1 MSNPIIVIGSGF
13 AAYQWVKSFR
23 KLDKN
28 TAISLVTADQGA
40 DYSKPEL
47 SHVFSRDQQPT
58 DLIKQ
63 TAVEFATEHNIKL
76 LTNTVVDEINTD
88 HQWIRFNDQQWHYC
102 SLIIATGAKSF
113 VPKFKGNALDKIITL
128 NSLDELTRNHSK
140 ITTAKHIT
148 ILGAGLIGTEIA
160 IDLATIGKKITLCD
174 KAAAM
179 MPTLL
184 PEFIAAE
191 LHHILHQKN
200 IDLQLNTIITAIN
213 ADDKQITISQL
224 NNKTIHTDVVIA
236 AMGLTP
242 QIRLAQQAGIKTNQG
257 IIVNNM
263 LQTSATNVY
272 AIGDCAEINGKIS
285 AFIQPIMLS
294 AMALAKTLA
303 GTPTPLSLPPM
314 LIKAKTPWLPLSLA
328 GITTMEDIHWQ
339 IERDNDGYVAKAHT
353 DDQTLIGFIATHN
366 KQKHA
371 FALLRQLSPTL

>member
-23 KLDKN
+23 KLDQN
-28 TAISLVTADQGA
+28 TAITLITADQGA

-47 SHVFSRDQQPT
+47 SHVFSRGQQAI

-63 TAVEFATEHNIKL
+63 TAIEFATEYNIEL
-76 LTNTVVDEINTD
+76 ITDTVVDEINTEL
-88 HQWIRFNDQQWHYC
+88 QWVRFNQQQSHYS

-113 VPKFKGNALDKIITL
+113 VPNFEGNAIDKIITL

-140 ITTAKHIT
+140 ISAAKHIT

-160 IDLATIGKKITLCD
+160 IDLATSGKQITLCD

-179 MPTLL
+179 MPALL

-191 LHHILHQKN
+191 LHQVLIQKN
-200 IDLQLNTIITAIN
+200 IDIRLSATITEINTN
-213 ADDKQITISQL
+213 DKQTVISQL
-224 NNKTIHTDVVIA
+224 GKEDIHTDVIIA
-236 AMGLTP
+236 AMGLKP
-242 QIRLAQQAGIKTNQG
+242 QIHLAQQAGINTNRG

-263 LQTSATNVY
+263 LQTSAANVY

-303 GTPTPLSLPPM
+303 GTPTSLTLPAM

-328 GITTMEDIHWQ
+328 GITTATDIQWH
-339 IERDNDGYVAKAHT
+339 IERDNEGYVAKAHT
-353 DDQTLIGFIATHN
+353 NDQTLIGFIAAHN
-366 KQKHA
+366 KQKQA
-371 FALLRQLSPTL
+371 FPLLRQLPPAL

>member
-23 KLDKN
+23 KLDQH
-28 TAISLVTADQGA
+28 TAITLVTADQGA

-47 SHVFSRDQQPT
+47 SHVFSRSQQAT

-63 TAVEFATEHNIKL
+63 TAAEFAAEQNIKL
-76 LTNTVVDEINTD
+76 ITETVIKEINTAQ
-88 HQWIRFNDQQWHYC
+88 QWIYFNQQQLHYS
-102 SLIIATGAKSF
+102 SLIIATGATSF
-113 VPKFKGNALDKIITL
+113 IPKFAGNATNKIITL
-128 NSLDELTRNHSK
+128 NSLSELQQNQSQ
-140 ITTAKHIT
+140 INAAKHIT

-160 IDLATIGKKITLCD
+160 IDLATAGKKITLCD

-179 MPTLL
+179 MPALL
-184 PEFIAAE
+184 PEFIAVE
-191 LHHILHQKN
+191 LHQILSQKN
-200 IDLQLNTIITAIN
+200 IGLQLNA
-213 ADDKQITISQL
+213 TISEINSDGEQL
-224 NNKTIHTDVVIA
+224 IISQQGQEEIHTDIIIA
-236 AMGLTP
+236 AMGLAP
-242 QIRLAQQAGIKTNQG
+242 RIQLAQQAGICTNKG

-328 GITTMEDIHWQ
+328 GITTAIDIHWQ
-339 IERDNDGYVAKAHT
+339 IERDHEGYIAKAHT
-353 DDQTLIGFIATHN
+353 ADKTLIGFIASHN
-366 KQKHA
+366 KQKQV
-371 FALLRQLSPTL
+371 FALLRQLPPAL

>member
-23 KLDKN
+23 KLDQK
-28 TAISLVTADQGA
+28 TAITLITADQGA

-47 SHVFSRDQQPT
+47 SHVFSRGQQAI

-63 TAVEFATEHNIKL
+63 TAIEFATEYNIEL
-76 LTNTVVDEINTD
+76 ITDTVVEEINTEL
-88 HQWIRFNDQQWHYC
+88 QWVRFNQQQSHYS

-113 VPKFKGNALDKIITL
+113 VPNFEGNAIDKIITL

-140 ITTAKHIT
+140 ISTAKHIT
-148 ILGAGLIGTEIA
+148 VLGAGLIGTEIA
-160 IDLATIGKKITLCD
+160 IDLATVGKQITLCD
-174 KAAAM
+174 KASVI

-191 LHHILHQKN
+191 MHQVLIQKN
-200 IDLQLNTIITAIN
+200 IDVRLNTTITEIN
-213 ADDKQITISQL
+213 TADNKLVVSQSG
-224 NNKTIHTDVVIA
+224 KEDIHTDIVIA

-242 QIRLAQQAGIKTNQG
+242 QIHLAHQAGISTNRG
-257 IIVNNM
+257 IIVDNM
-263 LQTSATNVY
+263 LQTSAANVY
-272 AIGDCAEINGKIS
+272 ALGDCAEINGKIS

-294 AMALAKTLA
+294 ALALAKTLA

-328 GITTMEDIHWQ
+328 GITTAADIHWH

-353 DDQTLIGFIATHN
+353 KDQTLIGFIVAHN
-366 KQKHA
+366 KQKQA
-371 FALLRQLSPTL
+371 FPLLRQLPSSL